1 MKAINVLIPDE
12 ANQEL
17 IKFAKVM
24 DLPKSYLIK
33 KAIKEYL
40 IELKED
46 MEDIAVAE
54 EVLANSTG
62 ETISLEEF
70 EQKYGLED

>member
-12 ANQEL
+12 LNQEL
-17 IKFAKVM
+17 IKFAKAM
-24 DLPKSYLIK
+24 DLSKSYLVK

-40 IELKED
+40 IELQED
-46 MEDIAVAE
+46 MEDIAAAE
-54 EVLANSTG
+54 EILANSTG

>member
-17 IKFAKVM
+17 IKFAKAM

-46 MEDIAVAE
+46 TEDIVVAE